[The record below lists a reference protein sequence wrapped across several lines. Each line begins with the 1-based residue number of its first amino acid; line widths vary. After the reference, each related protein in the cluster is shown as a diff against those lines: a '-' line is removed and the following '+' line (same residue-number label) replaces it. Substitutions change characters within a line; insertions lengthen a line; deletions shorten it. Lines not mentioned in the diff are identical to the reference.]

1 MLFTYNHKNC
11 YKDGIEIVKIHKNY
25 REHTKIMNVM
35 QLAKKFPQFSQQE
48 IFDLSA
54 KFNKIDLDGNGAI
67 EQKEVVKALQNMDD
81 KNSYDEIRSALKGIS
96 LSSTG
101 KVELEEFVEL
111 IAKLREGRHKH
122 AFEVNKHKI
131 TVQGSSSSVSHTIN
145 EDERTEFTRH
155 INQALAD
162 DPNVKDKVPID
173 TNTMQLF
180 DECKDGLILGKL
192 INDSVPDTIDERV
205 LNVPVRGKPINKFQM
220 TENNNL
226 VIFSAKGIGC
236 NVVNIGSADLIEGRE
251 HLILGLIW
259 QIIKIGL
266 LNKIDIKLHPEL
278 YRLLEDDETLDQ
290 FLKLPPD
297 QILLRWFNY
306 HLKAANWNRRVENF
320 SKDVKDGENYTVLLN
335 QLSPDL
341 CSRDPLREHDLLE
354 RAEKVLQNAEKL
366 GCRKYLTPKA
376 LVAGNPKLN
385 LAFVAHLF
393 NTHPCL
399 DPLDEEEKAELE
411 EFDDSDDREARV
423 FALWMNSLDVT
434 PAVNNLYED
443 LKDGLIIL
451 QTMDKIKPGTVNWKK
466 VNKSENLSRFKQV
479 ENTNYAITLG
489 KLLRFTLVN
498 IQGADICDGTKT
510 LVLGLVWQMMRI
522 NIIQTLTSLS
532 KGGREI
538 TDEDMVKWAN
548 DTVNRGG
555 KSSKMRSFKDQ
566 SLRNGLFLIDLLN
579 GIRPGVVD
587 YSLVTRGVSDDDAT
601 LNARYAI
608 SIARKIGATIFLL
621 PEDIVEVR
629 PRLILTFVGS
639 LMALDKSANR

>member
-1 MLFTYNHKNC
+1 
-11 YKDGIEIVKIHKNY
+11 
-25 REHTKIMNVM
+25 MNAI
-35 QLAKKFPQFSQQE
+35 QLAKKYPQISQQG
-48 IFDLSA
+48 IFDLVA
-54 KFNKIDLDGNGAI
+54 QFNKIDLDGNGAL
-67 EQKEVVKALQNMDD
+67 EQKEVVKALQEMGES
-81 KNSYDEIRSALKGIS
+81 NSYDEIRATLKEIN

-101 KVELEEFVEL
+101 NVELDEFVEL
-111 IAKLREGRHKH
+111 IVKLREGRNKS
-122 AFEVNKHKI
+122 AFAVNKHKI
-131 TVQGSSSSVSHTIN
+131 TVHGTSRNVSHTIN

-155 INQALAD
+155 INQALAG
-162 DPNVKDKVPID
+162 DPHVSDKIPID

-180 DECKDGLILGKL
+180 DECKDGLILAKL
-192 INDSVPDTIDERV
+192 INDSVSDTIDERV
-205 LNVPVRGKPINKFQM
+205 LNVPGKGKKINKFKM

-278 YRLLEDDETLDQ
+278 YRLLEDDETLEQ

-306 HLKAANWNRRVENF
+306 HLKAAKWDRRVTNF
-320 SKDVKDGENYTVLLN
+320 STDVKDGENDTVLLN
-335 QLSPDL
+335 QLKPEI
-341 CSRDPLREHDLLE
+341 CSREPLNEPDLLE

-376 LVAGNPKLN
+376 LVTGNPKLN

-423 FALWMNSLDVT
+423 FALWLNSLDVT

-443 LKDGLIIL
+443 VKDGLILL
-451 QTMDKIKPGTVNWKK
+451 QAFDKIVPNTVNWKK
-466 VNKSENLSRFKQV
+466 VNKSSNLSRFKQV
-479 ENTNYAITLG
+479 ENTNYAITIG
-489 KLLRFTLVN
+489 KDLRFTLVN

-510 LVLGLVWQMMRI
+510 LILGLVWQMMRM

-532 KGGREI
+532 KGGRDI
-538 TDEDMVKWAN
+538 TDNDLIKWAN
-548 DTVNRGG
+548 DTVSRGG
-555 KSSKMRSFKDQ
+555 KSSKISSFKDPA
-566 SLRNGLFLIDLLN
+566 LRNGIFLIDLLDSIKP
-579 GIRPGVVD
+579 GIVD
-587 YSLVTRGVSDDDAT
+587 YSLVTKGVSDDDAT

-629 PRLILTFVGS
+629 PRLILTFIGS
-639 LMALDKSANR
+639 LMALK

>member
-1 MLFTYNHKNC
+1 
-11 YKDGIEIVKIHKNY
+11 
-25 REHTKIMNVM
+25 MNAM
-35 QLAKKFPQFSQQE
+35 QLAKKFPQLSQQDV
-48 IFDLSA
+48 FDLIA
-54 KFNKIDLDGNGAI
+54 RFNKIDLDGNGAL
-67 EQKEVVKALQNMDD
+67 EQKEVVKALQDMGES
-81 KNSYDEIRSALKGIS
+81 NSYDEIRASLKEIS

-101 KVELEEFVEL
+101 KVEMDEFVEL
-111 IAKLREGRHKH
+111 VAKLREGRNKS
-122 AFEVNKHKI
+122 AFAVNKHKI
-131 TVQGSSSSVSHTIN
+131 TVHGSSQNVSHTIN

-155 INQALAD
+155 INQALSG
-162 DPNVKDKVPID
+162 DPDVKDKIPID

-180 DECKDGLILGKL
+180 DECKDGLILAKL

-205 LNVPVRGKPINKFQM
+205 LNIPNKGKKINKFQM

-236 NVVNIGSADLIEGRE
+236 NVVNIGSVDLIEGRE

-266 LNKIDIKLHPEL
+266 LNKIDIKHHPEL
-278 YRLLEDDETLDQ
+278 YRLLEDDETLEQ
-290 FLKLPPD
+290 LLKLPPD

-306 HLKAANWNRRVENF
+306 HLKAAKWNRRVGNF
-320 SKDVKDGENYTVLLN
+320 SKDISDGENYTILLN

-341 CSRDPLREHDLLE
+341 CSRDPLKEPDLFE

-376 LVAGNPKLN
+376 LVGGNPKLN

-393 NTHPCL
+393 NTHPCVITL
-399 DPLDEEEKAELE
+399 QSNFLLSIPHVLLT
-411 EFDDSDDREARV
+411 SYCLIPV
-423 FALWMNSLDVT
+423 FTLWLNSLDVT
-434 PAVNNLYED
+434 PAINNLYED
-443 LKDGLIIL
+443 VKDGLILL
-451 QTMDKIKPGTVNWKK
+451 QAFEKVKPGSVDWKK

-479 ENTNYAITLG
+479 ENTNYAILIG
-489 KLLRFTLVN
+489 KSLRFTLVN

-538 TDEDMVKWAN
+538 TDADLVRWAN
-548 DTVNRGG
+548 DTVKRGG
-555 KSSKMRSFKDQ
+555 KSTKMNSFKD
-566 SLRNGLFLIDLLN
+566 STLRNGLFLIDLLN

-587 YSLVTRGVSDDDAT
+587 YSLVTKGISEDDAT

-608 SIARKIGATIFLL
+608 SIARKIGATIFLS

-629 PRLILTFVGS
+629 PRLVLTFVGS
-639 LMALDKSANR
+639 LMSLDKAVTP

>member
-1 MLFTYNHKNC
+1 
-11 YKDGIEIVKIHKNY
+11 
-25 REHTKIMNVM
+25 MNVI
-35 QLAKKFPQFSQQE
+35 QLTKKYPQLSQQD
-48 IFDLSA
+48 IFDLIA
-54 KFNKIDLDGNGAI
+54 QFNKIDLDGDGSI
-67 EQKEVVKALQNMDD
+67 EQKEAVKALQDMGDRP
-81 KNSYDEIRSALKGIS
+81 SYDEVRATLKEID

-101 KVELEEFVEL
+101 KVEFEEFVEL
-111 IAKLREGRHKH
+111 ILKVREGRNKS
-122 AFEVNKHKI
+122 AFAVNKHKI
-131 TVQGSSSSVSHTIN
+131 TVHGSSMNVSHTIN

-155 INQALAD
+155 INQALAH
-162 DPNVKDKVPID
+162 DPHLADKLPIP
-173 TNTMQLF
+173 TNTMQVF
-180 DECKDGLILGKL
+180 DECKDGLILAKL
-192 INDSVPDTIDERV
+192 INDSVPDTIDDRV
-205 LNVPVRGKPINKFQM
+205 LNLPIRGKKVNKFQM

-236 NVVNIGSADLIEGRE
+236 SVVNIGSQDLIEGRE

-278 YRLLEDDETLDQ
+278 YRLLEEDETLQQ

-306 HLKAANWNRRVENF
+306 HLKAAKWPRRVANF
-320 SKDVKDGENYTVLLN
+320 SKDVSDGENYTVLLN
-335 QLSPDL
+335 QLAPEL
-341 CSRDPLREHDLLE
+341 CSRDPLREQDLYE

-376 LVAGNPKLN
+376 LVGGNPKLN

-399 DPLDEEEKAELE
+399 EPLQEEEKAEIE
-411 EFDDSDDREARV
+411 EFDDGDDREARV
-423 FALWMNSLDVT
+423 FALWLNSLDVD

-443 LKDGLIIL
+443 VQDGLILL
-451 QTMDKIKPGTVNWKK
+451 QAFDKIRPGIVNPKK
-466 VNKSENLSRFKQV
+466 VNKKLPLSRFKQV
-479 ENTNYAITLG
+479 ENTNYCILLG
-489 KLLRFTLVN
+489 QSLGFTLVN

-510 LVLGLVWQMMRI
+510 LILGLVWQMMRA
-522 NIIQTLTSLS
+522 NIIQTLMSLS

-538 TDEDMVKWAN
+538 TDQDMVNWAN
-548 DTVNRGG
+548 DVVKRGG
-555 KSSKMRSFKDQ
+555 KTTRMRSFKDD
-566 SLRNGLFLIDLLN
+566 SLKTSLFFIDLLN

-587 YSLVTRGVSDDDAT
+587 YSLVTRGVSEEDAH

-639 LMALDKSANR
+639 LMTLDRQGSK

>member
-1 MLFTYNHKNC
+1 
-11 YKDGIEIVKIHKNY
+11 
-25 REHTKIMNVM
+25 MNAM
-35 QLAKKFPQFSQQE
+35 QIAKKFPQLSQQDA
-48 IFDLSA
+48 FDLVA
-54 KFNKIDLDGNGAI
+54 KFNKIDLDGNGAL
-67 EQKEVVKALQNMDD
+67 EQKEVVKALQVMGEST
-81 KNSYDEIRSALKGIS
+81 SYDEIRATLKEID

-101 KVELEEFVEL
+101 NVEIEEFIEL
-111 IAKLREGRHKH
+111 VVKLREGRNKT
-122 AFEVNKHKI
+122 AFAVNKQKI
-131 TVQGSSSSVSHTIN
+131 TVHGTSQNVSHTIN

-155 INQALAD
+155 INQVLIN
-162 DPNVKDKVPID
+162 DPDVKDKIPID

-180 DECKDGLILGKL
+180 DECKDGLILAKL

-205 LNVPVRGKPINKFQM
+205 LNVPVKGKKVNKFKM

-278 YRLLEDDETLDQ
+278 YRLLEDDETLEQ

-306 HLKAANWNRRVENF
+306 HLKAAKWDRRVKNF
-320 SKDVKDGENYTVLLN
+320 SKDVSDGVNYTVLLN
-335 QLSPDL
+335 QLKPDL
-341 CSRDPLREHDLLE
+341 CSRDPLNVPDLLE

-423 FALWMNSLDVT
+423 FSLWLNSLDVT

-443 LKDGLIIL
+443 VKDGLILL
-451 QTMDKIKPGTVNWKK
+451 QAFDKVAPNLVNWKK
-466 VNKSENLSRFKQV
+466 VNKSPNLSRFKQV
-479 ENTNYAITLG
+479 ENTNYAIAIG
-489 KLLRFTLVN
+489 KELRFSLVN

-510 LVLGLVWQMMRI
+510 LILGLVWQMMRI

-532 KGGREI
+532 KGGRDI
-538 TDEDMVKWAN
+538 TDNDLIKWAN
-548 DTVNRGG
+548 DTVARGN
-555 KSSKMRSFKDQ
+555 KSSRISSFKD
-566 SLRNGLFLIDLLN
+566 SKLRSGIFLIDLLN
-579 GIRPGVVD
+579 GIRPGIVD
-587 YSLVTRGVSDDDAT
+587 YALVTKGISDDDAT

-608 SIARKIGATIFLL
+608 SIARKLGATIFLL

-629 PRLILTFVGS
+629 PRLILTFIGT
-639 LMALDKSANR
+639 LMALKPLE

>member
-1 MLFTYNHKNC
+1 
-11 YKDGIEIVKIHKNY
+11 
-25 REHTKIMNVM
+25 MNAI
-35 QLAKKFPQFSQQE
+35 QLAKKYPQISQQG
-48 IFDLSA
+48 IFDLVA
-54 KFNKIDLDGNGAI
+54 QFNKIDLDGNGAL
-67 EQKEVVKALQNMDD
+67 EQKEVVKALQEMGES
-81 KNSYDEIRSALKGIS
+81 NSYDEIRATLKEIN

-101 KVELEEFVEL
+101 NVELDEFVEL
-111 IAKLREGRHKH
+111 IVKLREGRNKS
-122 AFEVNKHKI
+122 AFAVNKHKI
-131 TVQGSSSSVSHTIN
+131 TVHGTSRNVSHTIN

-155 INQALAD
+155 INQALAG
-162 DPNVKDKVPID
+162 DPHVSDKIPID

-180 DECKDGLILGKL
+180 DECKDGLILAKL

-205 LNVPVRGKPINKFQM
+205 LNVPGKGKKINKFKM

-278 YRLLEDDETLDQ
+278 YRLLEDDETLEQ

-306 HLKAANWNRRVENF
+306 HLKAAKWDRRVTNF
-320 SKDVKDGENYTVLLN
+320 STDVKDGENYTVLLN
-335 QLSPDL
+335 QLKPEI
-341 CSRDPLREHDLLE
+341 CSRDPLNEPDLLE

-376 LVAGNPKLN
+376 LVTGNPKLN

-423 FALWMNSLDVT
+423 FALWLNSLDVT

-443 LKDGLIIL
+443 VKDGLILL
-451 QTMDKIKPGTVNWKK
+451 QAFDKIVPNTVNWKK
-466 VNKSENLSRFKQV
+466 VNKSSNLSRFKQV
-479 ENTNYAITLG
+479 ENTNYAITIG
-489 KLLRFTLVN
+489 KDLRFTLVN

-510 LVLGLVWQMMRI
+510 LILGLVWQMMRM

-532 KGGREI
+532 KGGRDI
-538 TDEDMVKWAN
+538 TDNDLIKWAN
-548 DTVNRGG
+548 DTVSRGG
-555 KSSKMRSFKDQ
+555 KSSKISSFKDPA
-566 SLRNGLFLIDLLN
+566 LRNGIFLIDLLDSIKP
-579 GIRPGVVD
+579 GIVD
-587 YSLVTRGVSDDDAT
+587 YSLVTKGVSDDDAT

-629 PRLILTFVGS
+629 PRLVISFSILFFF
-639 LMALDKSANR
+639 LRFQL

>member
-1 MLFTYNHKNC
+1 
-11 YKDGIEIVKIHKNY
+11 
-25 REHTKIMNVM
+25 MNAM
-35 QLAKKFPQFSQQE
+35 QLAKKFPQLSQQDV
-48 IFDLSA
+48 FDLIA
-54 KFNKIDLDGNGAI
+54 RFNKIDLDGNGAL
-67 EQKEVVKALQNMDD
+67 EQKEVVKALQDMGES
-81 KNSYDEIRSALKGIS
+81 NSYDEIRATLKEID

-101 KVELEEFVEL
+101 KVEIDEFVEL
-111 IAKLREGRHKH
+111 REGRNKS
-122 AFEVNKHKI
+122 AFAVNKHKI
-131 TVQGSSSSVSHTIN
+131 TVHGSSQNVSHTIN

-155 INQALAD
+155 INQALSG
-162 DPNVKDKVPID
+162 DPDVKDKIPIN

-180 DECKDGLILGKL
+180 DECKDGLILAKL

-205 LNVPVRGKPINKFQM
+205 LNIPGKGKKVNKFQM

-266 LNKIDIKLHPEL
+266 LNKIDIKHHPEL

-306 HLKAANWNRRVENF
+306 HLKAAKWNRR
-320 SKDVKDGENYTVLLN
+320 KDINDGENYTVLLN
-335 QLSPDL
+335 QLSPEL
-341 CSRDPLREHDLLE
+341 CSRDPLREPDLLE

-366 GCRKYLTPKA
+366 ECRKYLTPKA
-376 LVAGNPKLN
+376 LVGGNPKLN

-399 DPLDEEEKAELE
+399 APLDEEEKAEVE
-411 EFDDSDDREARV
+411 EFDDSDDRE
-423 FALWMNSLDVT
+423 S
-434 PAVNNLYED
+434 
-443 LKDGLIIL
+443 G
-451 QTMDKIKPGTVNWKK
+451 

-479 ENTNYAITLG
+479 ENTNYAILIG
-489 KLLRFTLVN
+489 KSLRFTLVN

-538 TDEDMVKWAN
+538 TDADLVRM
-548 DTVNRGG
+548 
-555 KSSKMRSFKDQ
+555 SSFKDAT
-566 SLRNGLFLIDLLN
+566 LRNGLFLIDLLN

-587 YSLVTRGVSDDDAT
+587 YNLVTKVDDAT

-629 PRLILTFVGS
+629 PRLVCIE
-639 LMALDKSANR
+639 

>member
-1 MLFTYNHKNC
+1 
-11 YKDGIEIVKIHKNY
+11 
-25 REHTKIMNVM
+25 MNAI
-35 QLAKKFPQFSQQE
+35 QLAKKYPQISQQG
-48 IFDLSA
+48 IFDLVA
-54 KFNKIDLDGNGAI
+54 QFNKIDLDGNGAL
-67 EQKEVVKALQNMDD
+67 EQKEVVKALQEMGES
-81 KNSYDEIRSALKGIS
+81 NSYDEIRATLKEIN

-101 KVELEEFVEL
+101 NVELDEFVEL
-111 IAKLREGRHKH
+111 IVKLREGRNKS
-122 AFEVNKHKI
+122 AFAVNKHKI
-131 TVQGSSSSVSHTIN
+131 TVHGTSRNVSHTIN

-155 INQALAD
+155 INQALAG
-162 DPNVKDKVPID
+162 DPHVSDKIPID

-180 DECKDGLILGKL
+180 DECKDGLILAKL

-205 LNVPVRGKPINKFQM
+205 LNVPGKGKKINKFKM

-278 YRLLEDDETLDQ
+278 YRLLEDDETLEQ

-306 HLKAANWNRRVENF
+306 HLKAAKWDRRVTNF
-320 SKDVKDGENYTVLLN
+320 STDVKDGENYTVLLN
-335 QLSPDL
+335 QLKPEI
-341 CSRDPLREHDLLE
+341 CSRDPLNEPDLLE

-376 LVAGNPKLN
+376 LVTGNPKLN

-423 FALWMNSLDVT
+423 FALWLNSLDVT

-443 LKDGLIIL
+443 VKDGLILL
-451 QTMDKIKPGTVNWKK
+451 QAFDKIVPNTWKTQIMQLQ
-466 VNKSENLSRFKQV
+466 S
-479 ENTNYAITLG
+479 
-489 KLLRFTLVN
+489 
-498 IQGADICDGTKT
+498 
-510 LVLGLVWQMMRI
+510 MMRM

-532 KGGREI
+532 KGGRDI
-538 TDEDMVKWAN
+538 TDNDLIKWAN
-548 DTVNRGG
+548 DTVSRGG
-555 KSSKMRSFKDQ
+555 KSSKISSFKDPA
-566 SLRNGLFLIDLLN
+566 LRNGIFLIDLLDSIKP
-579 GIRPGVVD
+579 GIVD
-587 YSLVTRGVSDDDAT
+587 YSLVTKGVSDDDAT

-629 PRLILTFVGS
+629 PRLILTFIGS
-639 LMALDKSANR
+639 LMALK

>member
-1 MLFTYNHKNC
+1 
-11 YKDGIEIVKIHKNY
+11 
-25 REHTKIMNVM
+25 MNVM

-67 EQKEVVKALQNMDD
+67 EQKEIVKALQNMDE
-81 KNSYDEIRSALKGIS
+81 KNSYDEIRAALKGIS

-131 TVQGSSSSVSHTIN
+131 TVQGSSSNVSHTIN

-278 YRLLEDDETLDQ
+278 YRLLEEDETLDQ

-297 QILLRWFNY
+297 QILLRC
-306 HLKAANWNRRVENF
+306 
-320 SKDVKDGENYTVLLN
+320 KDVKDGENYTVLLN

-341 CSRDPLREHDLLE
+341 CSRDPLREPDLLE

-399 DPLDEEEKAELE
+399 DPLGEEEKAELE

-451 QTMDKIKPGTVNWKK
+451 QTLDKIKPGTVNWKK
-466 VNKSENLSRFKQV
+466 VNKSGNLSRFKQV

-548 DTVNRGG
+548 DTVSRGG
-555 KSSKMRSFKDQ
+555 KSTKMRSFKDQ

-639 LMALDKSANR
+639 LMAVDKSANR

>member
-1 MLFTYNHKNC
+1 
-11 YKDGIEIVKIHKNY
+11 
-25 REHTKIMNVM
+25 MNAI
-35 QLAKKFPQFSQQE
+35 QLAKKYPQISQQE
-48 IFDLSA
+48 IFDLIA
-54 KFNKIDLDGNGAI
+54 QFNKIDLDGNGAL
-67 EQKEVVKALQNMDD
+67 EQKEVVKALQEMGES
-81 KNSYDEIRSALKGIS
+81 NSYDEIRATLKEIN

-101 KVELEEFVEL
+101 NVELDEFVEL
-111 IAKLREGRHKH
+111 IVKLREGRNRS
-122 AFEVNKHKI
+122 AFAVNKHKI
-131 TVQGSSSSVSHTIN
+131 TVHGTSQNVSHTIN

-155 INQALAD
+155 INQALAG
-162 DPNVKDKVPID
+162 DPDVSDKIPID

-180 DECKDGLILGKL
+180 DECKDGLILAKL

-205 LNVPVRGKPINKFQM
+205 LNVPGKGKKINKFKM

-278 YRLLEDDETLDQ
+278 YRLLEDDETLEQ

-306 HLKAANWNRRVENF
+306 HLKAAKWDRRVTNF

-335 QLSPDL
+335 QLKPEV
-341 CSRDPLREHDLLE
+341 CSRDPLNEPDLLE
-354 RAEKVLQNAEKL
+354 RAEKILQNAEKL

-423 FALWMNSLDVT
+423 FALWLNSLDVT

-443 LKDGLIIL
+443 VKDGLILL
-451 QTMDKIKPGTVNWKK
+451 QAFDKVVPNIVNWKK
-466 VNKSENLSRFKQV
+466 VNKSQNLSRFKQV
-479 ENTNYAITLG
+479 ENTNYAISIG
-489 KLLRFTLVN
+489 KDLRFTLVN

-510 LVLGLVWQMMRI
+510 LILGLVWQMMRI

-532 KGGREI
+532 KGGRDV
-538 TDEDMVKWAN
+538 TDNDLIKWAN
-548 DTVNRGG
+548 DTVSRGG
-555 KSSKMRSFKDQ
+555 KSSKISSFKDPT
-566 SLRNGLFLIDLLN
+566 LRNGIFLIDLLN
-579 GIRPGVVD
+579 SIKPGIVD
-587 YSLVTRGVSDDDAT
+587 YALVTRGVSDDDAT

-629 PRLILTFVGS
+629 PRLILTFIGS
-639 LMALDKSANR
+639 LMALK

>member
-1 MLFTYNHKNC
+1 
-11 YKDGIEIVKIHKNY
+11 
-25 REHTKIMNVM
+25 MNAM
-35 QLAKKFPQFSQQE
+35 QLAKKFPQLSQQDV
-48 IFDLSA
+48 FDLIA
-54 KFNKIDLDGNGAI
+54 RFNKIDLDGNGAL
-67 EQKEVVKALQNMDD
+67 EQKEVVKALQDMGES
-81 KNSYDEIRSALKGIS
+81 NSYDEIRASLKEIS

-101 KVELEEFVEL
+101 KVEMDEFVEL
-111 IAKLREGRHKH
+111 VAKLREGRNKS
-122 AFEVNKHKI
+122 AFAVNKHKI
-131 TVQGSSSSVSHTIN
+131 TVHGSSQNVSHTIN

-155 INQALAD
+155 INQALSG
-162 DPNVKDKVPID
+162 DPDVKDKIPID

-180 DECKDGLILGKL
+180 DECKDGLILAKL

-205 LNVPVRGKPINKFQM
+205 LNIPNKGKKINKFQM

-236 NVVNIGSADLIEGRE
+236 NVVNIGSVDLIEGRE

-266 LNKIDIKLHPEL
+266 LNKIDIKHHPEL
-278 YRLLEDDETLDQ
+278 YRLLEDDETLEQ
-290 FLKLPPD
+290 LLKLPPD

-306 HLKAANWNRRVENF
+306 HLKAAKWNRRVGNF
-320 SKDVKDGENYTVLLN
+320 SKDISDGENYTILLN

-341 CSRDPLREHDLLE
+341 CSRDPLKEPDLFE

-376 LVAGNPKLN
+376 LVGGNPKLN

-411 EFDDSDDREARV
+411 EFDDDADDRESRV
-423 FALWMNSLDVT
+423 FTLWLNSLDVT
-434 PAVNNLYED
+434 PAINNLYED
-443 LKDGLIIL
+443 VKDGLILL
-451 QTMDKIKPGTVNWKK
+451 QAFEKVKPGSVDWKK

-479 ENTNYAITLG
+479 ENTNYAILIG
-489 KLLRFTLVN
+489 KSLRFTLVN

-538 TDEDMVKWAN
+538 TDADLVRWAN
-548 DTVNRGG
+548 DTVKRGG
-555 KSSKMRSFKDQ
+555 KSTKMNSFKD
-566 SLRNGLFLIDLLN
+566 STLRNGLFLIDLLN

-587 YSLVTRGVSDDDAT
+587 YSLVTKGISEDDAT

-608 SIARKIGATIFLL
+608 SIARKIGATIFLS

-629 PRLILTFVGS
+629 PRLVLTFVGS
-639 LMALDKSANR
+639 LMSLDKAVTP

>member
-1 MLFTYNHKNC
+1 
-11 YKDGIEIVKIHKNY
+11 
-25 REHTKIMNVM
+25 MNAI
-35 QLAKKFPQFSQQE
+35 QLAKKYPQISQQG
-48 IFDLSA
+48 IFDLVA
-54 KFNKIDLDGNGAI
+54 QFNKIDLDGNGAL
-67 EQKEVVKALQNMDD
+67 EQKEVVKALQEMGES
-81 KNSYDEIRSALKGIS
+81 NSYDEIRATLKEIN

-101 KVELEEFVEL
+101 NVELDEFVEL
-111 IAKLREGRHKH
+111 IVKLREGRNKS
-122 AFEVNKHKI
+122 AFAVNKHKI
-131 TVQGSSSSVSHTIN
+131 TVHGTSRNVSHTIN

-155 INQALAD
+155 INQALAG
-162 DPNVKDKVPID
+162 DPHVSDKIPID

-180 DECKDGLILGKL
+180 DECKDGLILAKL
-192 INDSVPDTIDERV
+192 INDSVSDTIDERV
-205 LNVPVRGKPINKFQM
+205 LNVPGKGKKINKFKM

-278 YRLLEDDETLDQ
+278 YRLLEDDETLEQ

-306 HLKAANWNRRVENF
+306 HLKAAKWDRRVTNF
-320 SKDVKDGENYTVLLN
+320 STDVKDGENYTVLLN
-335 QLSPDL
+335 QLKPEI
-341 CSRDPLREHDLLE
+341 CSREPLNEPDLLE

-376 LVAGNPKLN
+376 LVTGNPKLN

-423 FALWMNSLDVT
+423 FALWLNSLDVT

-443 LKDGLIIL
+443 VKDGLILL
-451 QTMDKIKPGTVNWKK
+451 QAFDKIVPNTVNWKK
-466 VNKSENLSRFKQV
+466 VNKSSNLSRFKQV
-479 ENTNYAITLG
+479 ENTNYAITIG
-489 KLLRFTLVN
+489 KDLRFTLVN

-510 LVLGLVWQMMRI
+510 LILGLVWQMMRM

-532 KGGREI
+532 KGGRDI
-538 TDEDMVKWAN
+538 TDNDLIKWAN
-548 DTVNRGG
+548 DTVSRGG
-555 KSSKMRSFKDQ
+555 KSSKISSFKDPA
-566 SLRNGLFLIDLLN
+566 LRNGIFLIDLLDSIKP
-579 GIRPGVVD
+579 GIVD
-587 YSLVTRGVSDDDAT
+587 YSLVTKGVSDDDAT

-629 PRLILTFVGS
+629 PRLILTFIGS
-639 LMALDKSANR
+639 LMALK

>member
-1 MLFTYNHKNC
+1 
-11 YKDGIEIVKIHKNY
+11 
-25 REHTKIMNVM
+25 MNAM
-35 QLAKKFPQFSQQE
+35 QLAKKFPQLSQQDV
-48 IFDLSA
+48 FDLIA
-54 KFNKIDLDGNGAI
+54 RFNKIDLDGNEAL
-67 EQKEVVKALQNMDD
+67 EQKEVVKALQDMGES
-81 KNSYDEIRSALKGIS
+81 NSYDEIRATLKEIN

-101 KVELEEFVEL
+101 KVEIDEFVEL
-111 IAKLREGRHKH
+111 VAKLREGRNKS
-122 AFEVNKHKI
+122 AFAVNKHKI
-131 TVQGSSSSVSHTIN
+131 TVHGSSQNVSHTIN

-155 INQALAD
+155 INQALSG
-162 DPNVKDKVPID
+162 DPDVKDKIPID

-180 DECKDGLILGKL
+180 DEYGLILAKL

-205 LNVPVRGKPINKFQM
+205 LNIPGKGKKVNKFQM

-236 NVVNIGSADLIEGRE
+236 NVVNIGSADLIEG
-251 HLILGLIW
+251 
-259 QIIKIGL
+259 L
-266 LNKIDIKLHPEL
+266 LNKIDIKRHPEL

-306 HLKAANWNRRVENF
+306 HLKAAKWNRRVGNF
-320 SKDVKDGENYTVLLN
+320 SKDISDGENYTILLN

-341 CSRDPLREHDLLE
+341 CSRDPLKEPDLLE

-366 GCRKYLTPKA
+366 ECRKYLTPKA
-376 LVAGNPKLN
+376 LVGGNPKLN

-399 DPLDEEEKAELE
+399 APLDEEEKAELE
-411 EFDDSDDREARV
+411 EFDDSDDRESRV
-423 FALWMNSLDVT
+423 FALWLNSLDVT

-443 LKDGLIIL
+443 LKDGLILL
-451 QTMDKIKPGTVNWKK
+451 QAFEKIRPGSVDWKK

-479 ENTNYAITLG
+479 ENTNYAILIG
-489 KLLRFTLVN
+489 KSLRFTLVN

-510 LVLGLVWQMMRI
+510 LILGLVWQMMRI
-522 NIIQTLTSLS
+522 NIVQTLTSLS

-538 TDEDMVKWAN
+538 TDADLVRWAN
-548 DTVNRGG
+548 ETVKRGG
-555 KSSKMRSFKDQ
+555 KSTRMSSFKDTT
-566 SLRNGLFLIDLLN
+566 LRNGLFLIDLLN
-579 GIRPGVVD
+579 GIRSGVVD
-587 YSLVTRGVSDDDAT
+587 YNLVTKGISVDDAT

-629 PRLILTFVGS
+629 PRLVCKG
-639 LMALDKSANR
+639 